1 EIAGGVPEPRRASL
15 RPIGA
20 GTLLDRGLVLY
31 FPAPHSFTG
40 EDCAEFQV
48 HGSPAGVRAILDLL
62 LKKGARLAEAGEFT
76 RRAFANGKLDLV
88 EIEGLGDLLDAE
100 TENQRRQ
107 ALARFEGGLTRR
119 IDDWRHQL

>member
-1 EIAGGVPEPRRASL
+1 MPMGDTIVALSSGPPPSGVAVIRLSGPDVAFLLAEIAGGVSEPRRASL

-62 LKKGARLAEAGEFT
+62 LKKGARLAEA
-76 RRAFANGKLDLV
+76 
-88 EIEGLGDLLDAE
+88 
-100 TENQRRQ
+100 
-107 ALARFEGGLTRR
+107 
-119 IDDWRHQL
+119 